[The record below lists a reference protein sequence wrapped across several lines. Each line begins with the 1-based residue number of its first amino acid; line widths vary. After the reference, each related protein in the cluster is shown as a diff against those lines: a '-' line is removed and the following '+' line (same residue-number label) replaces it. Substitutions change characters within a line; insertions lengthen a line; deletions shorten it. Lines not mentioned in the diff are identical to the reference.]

1 MTRVFNLQDDK
12 EKRQLRNEFKAKVT
26 NPELQDL
33 IEENLDNLYDIFA
46 DINYKSPSISVF
58 EIKGVTDYEVNEIFQ
73 RLNMGGVQLSNADL
87 LFSRIKEISPRFESD
102 IIDFTK
108 NYRRETTHPLVHTIF
123 YKL

>member
-46 DINYKSPSISVF
+46 DIHYKSPSISVF
-58 EIKGVTDYEVNEIFQ
+58 EITTVPLKWTN
-73 RLNMGGVQLSNADL
+73 RSLN
-87 LFSRIKEISPRFESD
+87 
-102 IIDFTK
+102 
-108 NYRRETTHPLVHTIF
+108 
-123 YKL
+123 